1 MSNSSTTSDFAQG
14 DVIRWLQQGV
24 SFRAEG
30 QHLAALGVYQK
41 ASSVPGAPAEV
52 FFNLGNVLLDLGRW
66 EESAA
71 AMERALELQP
81 QMTSALMQLA
91 RCKFSLGRLNEAGTH
106 FSELV
111 RIDPNHFSAWLEYG
125 HLFRQL
131 GETEKMLSAYQRAAS
146 CTPQRWEGLL
156 ALTRSL
162 EEVGQFDL
170 AAVNYQRAVSLAGSA
185 ASTQSTSSNPQKKSS
200 QQGQL
205 RMVHWRMAKYRLERG
220 DVARAMEA
228 MRQALMASRIEN
240 MRLPMDANEMAEMQI
255 DLGDIQMRLGMTPEA
270 HRAFERAST
279 ATAEAALVR
288 LADLSFRY
296 NLWQEAQSVLK
307 RNVELHPESAMAHW
321 NLAHSY
327 AESWQMEDA
336 LEALAK
342 AEAIEPQ
349 AGALSMRASVAGRTG
364 DVETALRLYQ
374 SLAEA
379 EGPLSKMR
387 SSAAMSALY
396 SDQLTPQAVTDL
408 HRSMF
413 APLGEGRRNADSFR
427 NTRDPR
433 KRLRV
438 GMVSADFHHQHPVNI
453 FMQPVLARLDPEQ
466 FEVTVYFTGVSY
478 DDQTQQA
485 RSRVSH
491 WTECTR
497 WTDIQ
502 LARRIEADGIDILLD
517 LAGHTSLNRMTL
529 FAQRAAP
536 VQVSFLGY
544 PASTGVPNMD
554 WILTDPVVAPEGSD
568 ALYSERV
575 YRLPNSVFCFA
586 PEVDYPYPNYTQVH
600 AERMLTFGSFNNV
613 PKITQHTVALWS
625 RVLKEVPDS
634 QLLLKAPSF
643 KDEGAIR
650 TFKSRF
656 AAQGIAEDRLIF
668 RGPVGLSD
676 MMAEYADVD
685 IALDPVPYNGGTTT
699 LQAMW
704 MGVPVVVKAGGNFVS
719 RMGASFMTAA
729 GLSNWVASDDDDYVA
744 IAKRMASNRSELL
757 NLKQGLRARLLSR
770 PAWGIDQYVRDFEAA
785 LRSMW
790 TDMCQG
796 DGRSRSTTH
805 NKIL

>member
-1 MSNSSTTSDFAQG
+1 MNNSPTTSDFAQSDG
-14 DVIRWLQQGV
+14 ILWLKQGV

-30 QHLAALGVYQK
+30 QHLAALDVYQK
-41 ASSVPGAPAEV
+41 ASSIPGAPAEV

-71 AMERALELQP
+71 AMKRALELQP

-91 RCKFSLGRLNEAGTH
+91 RCKVRLERLAEADTH

-111 RIDPNHFSAWLEYG
+111 QIDPNHFSAWLEYG
-125 HLFRQL
+125 NLLRQL
-131 GETEKMLSAYQRAAS
+131 GETEKMLGAYQRAAS

-156 ALTRSL
+156 ALARSL
-162 EEVGQFDL
+162 EEVSHFDL
-170 AAVNYQRAVSLAGSA
+170 AAINYQRAVSLAGA
-185 ASTQSTSSNPQKKSS
+185 AESSTSPTTNPQKKLP

-205 RMVHWRMAKYRLERG
+205 RIVHWRMAKYRLERG

-228 MRQALMASRIEN
+228 MRQALMAARIEHL
-240 MRLPMDANEMAEMQI
+240 RTPIDENEIAEMQM
-255 DLGDIQMRLGMTPEA
+255 DLADIHMRLGMTSEA
-270 HRAFERAST
+270 HRAFERASA
-279 ATAEAALVR
+279 ATSEATLVR
-288 LADLSFRY
+288 LAELSFRY
-296 NLWQEAQSVLK
+296 NLWQEAQNVLK
-307 RNVELHPESAMAHW
+307 RNVELHPASAMAHW

-336 LEALAK
+336 LESLAK

-408 HRSMF
+408 HRSLF
-413 APLGEGRRNADSFR
+413 ASLGEGGRSAESFT
-427 NTRDPR
+427 NTRDPL

-453 FMQPVLARLDPEQ
+453 FMQPVLARLDPAL

-478 DDQTQQA
+478 DDQTQRA
-485 RSRVSH
+485 RSRAAQWV
-491 WTECTR
+491 ECTR

-517 LAGHTSLNRMTL
+517 LAGHTSLNRMAL

-554 WILTDPVVAPEGSD
+554 WILADPVVAPAGSD

-586 PEVDYPYPNYTQVH
+586 PEVNYPYPIYTQVH
-600 AERMLTFGSFNNV
+600 AERTLTLGSFNNV

-625 RVLKEVPDS
+625 RVLNEIPGS

-650 TFKSRF
+650 AFKSRF
-656 AAQGIAEDRLIF
+656 SAQGIAEDRLIF

>member
-91 RCKFSLGRLNEAGTH
+91 RCKVRLGRLKEADAL
-106 FSELV
+106 FSELLQ
-111 RIDPNHFSAWLEYG
+111 IEPKHFSAWLEHG
-125 HLFRQL
+125 NLHRQL
-131 GETEKMLSAYQRAAS
+131 GETEKMLAAYQEAAG
-146 CTPQRWEGLL
+146 CAPQRWEGLL

-162 EEVGQFDL
+162 EEAGRWEL
-170 AAVNYQRAVSLAGSA
+170 AAVNYQRAVALAATSA
-185 ASTQSTSSNPQKKSS
+185 GQAAVAERGNPTAPHSRVRQ
-200 QQGQL
+200 
-205 RMVHWRMAKYRLERG
+205 VHWHMARFRLERG
-220 DVARAMEA
+220 DAARALEA
-228 MRQALMASRIEN
+228 MRQALMAARIEHT
-240 MRLPMDANEMAEMQI
+240 RHPLGVDERAEMHI
-255 DLGDIQMRLGMTPEA
+255 DLGDIQMRLGMTAEA
-270 HRAFERAST
+270 HRAFEQASG
-279 ATAEAALVR
+279 AGAEATLVR
-288 LADLSFRY
+288 LAELSFRY
-296 NLWQEAQSVLK
+296 NLWQEAQAVLK
-307 RNVELHPESAMAHW
+307 RNVALHPKSATALW

-327 AESWQMEDA
+327 AESWQME
-336 LEALAK
+336 EALNALSK
-342 AEAIEPQ
+342 AEAIAPQ
-349 AGALSMRASVAGRTG
+349 PGAMSMRASVAGRTG
-364 DVETALRLYQ
+364 DVETALRLYKE
-374 SLAEA
+374 LAET

-396 SDQLTPQAVTDL
+396 SDKLSAQEVAAL
-408 HRSMF
+408 HRELF
-413 APLGEGRRNADSFR
+413 APLGAGGRSVASFPNSR
-427 NTRDPR
+427 EPH
-433 KRLRV
+433 KRLCL
-438 GMVSADFHHQHPVNI
+438 GLVSADFHHQHPVNI
-453 FMQPVLARLDPEQ
+453 FMQPVLARLDGAQ

-485 RSRVSH
+485 RSRVAH
-491 WTECTR
+491 WVECTR
-497 WTDIQ
+497 LTDAQ
-502 LARRIEADGIDILLD
+502 LARRIEDDGIDILVD
-517 LAGHTSLNRMTL
+517 LAGHTSMQRMSL

-536 VQVSFLGY
+536 VQLTFLGY
-544 PASTGVPNMD
+544 PGSTGVPSMD
-554 WILTDPVVAPEGSD
+554 WILADPVVAPKGSD

-600 AERMLTFGSFNNV
+600 AERTLTFGSFNNV
-613 PKITQHTVALWS
+613 PKITQHTVALWA

-643 KDEGAIR
+643 KDVGAIR
-650 TFKSRF
+650 AFKSRF

-704 MGVPVVVKAGGNFVS
+704 MGVPVVVKEGGNFVS

-757 NLKQGLRARLLSR
+757 KLKQGLRARLLSR
-770 PAWGIDQYVRDFEAA
+770 PAWTIDQYVRDFEAA

-790 TDMCQG
+790 TEMCQG
-796 DGRSRSTTH
+796 DDRPLSTKH
-805 NKIL
+805 NKTL